1 MPAFCF
7 LFCVCENFNIC
18 YYQLPYYFMVITLII
33 LVLSAVFFMS
43 GKVRSDLVA
52 LCALISLLIFQILTP
67 EEALSGFSN
76 SVVIMMVGLFVVGG
90 AIFQTGLAKM
100 ISSKILKLAG
110 KSELRLFLLVMLV
123 TSAIGAFV
131 SNTGTVALMLPIVV
145 SLAVSAGM
153 NPSRLLMPLAFA
165 SSMGGMMTLIGTP
178 PNLVIQNAL
187 TSAGFEPLSFFSF
200 LPVGLICVTIGTLVL
215 MPLTKW
221 FLSKKG
227 KIQEVNA
234 SGKSLNQL
242 VKEYGLSSNLFRLRA
257 DTSSLLVG
265 KTIIDLDV
273 RRKYG
278 LNILEVRRGDI
289 SQNRFLK
296 TITQKLAE
304 PDTVM
309 QEQNVLYVT
318 GEVESVERFAED
330 YLLEMLDG
338 HTTEEAAK
346 ANNSLDFYDIGI
358 AEIVLMPSSNLANR
372 TVKDADLRGKF
383 NVNVLGIRRKKEYI
397 LQDLGNEKM
406 HSGDVLLVQGTWQD
420 IARLSKEDAD
430 WVVLGQPLNEAA
442 KVTLD
447 YKAPVAAA
455 IMVLMVVMM
464 VFDFIP
470 VAPVTA
476 VMIAGV
482 LMVITGCFRNVEAA
496 YKTINWETIVLF
508 AGMLPMSLALEKTG
522 ASEYISNSLVTG
534 LGSYGPI
541 VLMAGIYFTTSLMTM
556 FISNTVTAVLMAPIA
571 LQSALQIGVSP
582 VPFLFAVTVAA
593 SMCFAS
599 PFSTPPNALVM
610 PAGQYTF
617 MDYIKV
623 GLPLQVI
630 MGIVMVFALP
640 LLFPF

>member
-1 MPAFCF
+1 
-7 LFCVCENFNIC
+7 
-18 YYQLPYYFMVITLII
+18 
-33 LVLSAVFFMS
+33 
-43 GKVRSDLVA
+43 
-52 LCALISLLIFQILTP
+52 
-67 EEALSGFSN
+67 
-76 SVVIMMVGLFVVGG
+76 MVGLFVVGG

-227 KIQEVNA
+227 KKQEVNA

-309 QEQNVLYVT
+309 QEQDVLYVT

-383 NVNVLGIRRKKEYI
+383 NANVLGIRRKKEYI

>member
-227 KIQEVNA
+227 KKQEVNA

-309 QEQNVLYVT
+309 QEQDVLYVT

-582 VPFLFAVTVAA
+582 VPFLFAVTVTA